1 MPTIGNGSRN
11 SNPSGPNNWGEDKGA
26 HRRNE
31 MTIKHEHPRPPETAA
46 VHGFSPGFAALG
58 LEARLL
64 AALETLGYEEPTP
77 IQREAIPPLLAGNDV
92 LGQAATG
99 TGKTA
104 AFTLP
109 LLQRIAHGAKA
120 RPSALILVPT
130 RELAIQVGT
139 AVQRYGKE
147 LRTTVLPVYGGQAIG
162 PQIQAMRRGVDVIVA
177 TPGRVLDHL
186 RRHTLKLDGIQIVVL
201 DEADEMLDMGFAE
214 DLEAILEETPAAKQT
229 ALFSATMPPRIQAI
243 AHRHLRDP
251 VEVTIAREPVK
262 TGTAPKVL
270 QTAYVVDRPH
280 RGAALARIIDM
291 AGPKSALVF
300 CRTRLEVDEVTLMLN
315 SRGHRAEAIHG
326 GMSQVQRDRVMKA
339 FRNGQTQLLV
349 ATDVAARGLD
359 IPHVSHVINY
369 DLPSSAEVYVHRIG
383 RTGRAGREGAAI
395 TILDPREQR
404 LLRTIEQF
412 TKAKVAV
419 APVPSVADLLAKRL
433 ERTRTAVQEMI
444 SGDDLEAFRGAVIA
458 MAESDDIAT
467 VAAAAFK
474 LVFRAEGGERIE
486 EEIPSMPRRSAEWS
500 PPARRDGAP
509 RPRHAG
515 EAARPMGDRRGRR
528 SHEAGMAR
536 LYVGAGRDAGIRPGD
551 LVGAI
556 ANEASINSNLIGAIH
571 IDDRFSLVDVPEQL
585 ARGILE
591 VLGRARIKGRKV
603 GVRLFRE

>member
-1 MPTIGNGSRN
+1 M
-11 SNPSGPNNWGEDKGA
+11 
-26 HRRNE
+26 
-31 MTIKHEHPRPPETAA
+31 KHESSHPPEPTA
-46 VHGFSPGFAALG
+46 VHGFSPGFATLG

-77 IQREAIPPLLAGNDV
+77 IQREAIPALLSGKDV

-109 LLQRIAHGAKA
+109 LLQRIAHSAKA

-130 RELAIQVGT
+130 RELAIQVAT

-162 PQIQAMRRGVDVIVA
+162 QQIQALRRGIDVIVA

-186 RRHTLKLDGIQIVVL
+186 RRHTVKFDGVQIVVL

-214 DLEAILEETPAAKQT
+214 DLEAILDQTPATKQT

-243 AHRHLRDP
+243 AHRHLRHP
-251 VEVTIAREPVK
+251 VEITIAKEPVK
-262 TGTAPKVL
+262 AGTAPKVL
-270 QTAYVVDRPH
+270 QTAYIVDRPH
-280 RGAALARIIDM
+280 RGAVLARIIDM
-291 AGPKSALVF
+291 AAPKSALIF
-300 CRTRLEVDEVTLMLN
+300 CRTRLEVDEVTVMLN

-326 GMSQVQRDRVMKA
+326 GMSQMQRDRVMQA
-339 FRNGQTQLLV
+339 FRVGQTQLLV

-383 RTGRAGREGAAI
+383 RTGRAGREGAAV

-404 LLRTIEQF
+404 LLRSIEQL
-412 TKAKVAV
+412 TRAKVVV
-419 APVPSVADLLAKRL
+419 APVPSVADLLATRL
-433 ERTRTAVQEMI
+433 ERTRTAIQETI
-444 SGDDLEAFRGAVIA
+444 NAGDLEAFRGVITA
-458 MAESDDIAT
+458 MTDSDDPTTI
-467 VAAAAFK
+467 AAAALK
-474 LVFRAEGGERIE
+474 LVFRAQGGDRAE
-486 EEIPSMPRRSAEWS
+486 EEIPTTTRRSAEWS
-500 PPARRDGAP
+500 QPARRDGAP
-509 RPRHAG
+509 RPRHA
-515 EAARPMGDRRGRR
+515 APVVGDRRGRR

-556 ANEASINSNLIGAIH
+556 ANEAKINSNLIGAIH
-571 IDDRFSLVDVPEQL
+571 IEDRFSLVDVPEQL
-585 ARGILE
+585 ARGIME

>member
-1 MPTIGNGSRN
+1 M
-11 SNPSGPNNWGEDKGA
+11 
-26 HRRNE
+26 
-31 MTIKHEHPRPPETAA
+31 KHESRPPETAA

-58 LEARLL
+58 LEAGLL

-77 IQREAIPPLLAGNDV
+77 IQREAIPALLAGKDV

-109 LLQRIAHGAKA
+109 LLQRIAHGANA

-130 RELAIQVGT
+130 RELAIQVAT

-162 PQIQAMRRGVDVIVA
+162 PQIHAMRRGIDVIVA

-186 RRHTLKLDGIQIVVL
+186 RRHTVKLDGVKLVVL

-214 DLEAILEETPAAKQT
+214 DLEAILEQTPAAKQT

-243 AHRHLRDP
+243 ARRHLRHP
-251 VEVTIAREPVK
+251 VEITIAKEPVRA
-262 TGTAPKVL
+262 GTAPKVV
-270 QTAYVVDRPH
+270 QTAYVVDRAH

-291 AGPKSALVF
+291 TDPKSALIF
-300 CRTRLEVDEVTLMLN
+300 CRTRLEVDEVTQMLN
-315 SRGHRAEAIHG
+315 SRGCRAEAIHG
-326 GMSQVQRDRVMKA
+326 GMSQVQRDRVMQA
-339 FRNGQTQLLV
+339 FRSGQTQLLV

-404 LLRTIEQF
+404 LLRSIESM
-412 TKAKVAV
+412 TKAKVGV

-433 ERTRTAVQEMI
+433 ERTRSAVQQTMR
-444 SGDDLEAFRGAVIA
+444 GNDLDQFRGVVTA
-458 MAESDDIAT
+458 MAEGGDVTA

-474 LVFRAEGGERIE
+474 LVFRAEGGERVE
-486 EEIPSMPRRSAEWS
+486 EEIPAAARRS
-500 PPARRDGAP
+500 DGIGGY
-509 RPRHAG
+509 RPSR
-515 EAARPMGDRRGRR
+515 ETVPPMGGKRGRR
-528 SHEAGMAR
+528 GHEAGMAR
-536 LYVGAGRDAGIRPGD
+536 LYVGAGRQAGIRPGD

-556 ANEASINSNLIGAIH
+556 ANEAKINSNLIGAIH
-571 IDDRFSLVDVPEQL
+571 IDDRFSLVDVPEHL
-585 ARGILE
+585 ARGIME
-591 VLGRARIKGRKV
+591 VLDRARIKGRKV
-603 GVRLFRE
+603 GVRLFQE

>member
-1 MPTIGNGSRN
+1 M
-11 SNPSGPNNWGEDKGA
+11 
-26 HRRNE
+26 
-31 MTIKHEHPRPPETAA
+31 KHEKIHPTETAA
-46 VHGFSPGFAALG
+46 VHGFSPGFASLG

-77 IQREAIPPLLAGNDV
+77 IQREAIPPLLSGKDV

-109 LLQRIAHGAKA
+109 MLQRIAHGAKA
-120 RPSALILVPT
+120 RPSSLILVPT
-130 RELAIQVGT
+130 RELAIQVAT
-139 AVQRYGKE
+139 AVERYGKE
-147 LRTTVLPVYGGQAIG
+147 LKTSVLAVYGGQAIG
-162 PQIQAMRRGVDVIVA
+162 PQIQALRRGIDVIVA

-186 RRHTLKLDGIQIVVL
+186 RRHTLKLDGVQIVVL

-214 DLEAILEETPAAKQT
+214 DLEAILQQTPATKQT

-243 AHRHLRDP
+243 AHRHLRHP
-251 VEVTIAREPVK
+251 VEITIAKEPVK
-262 TGTAPKVL
+262 AGTAPKVE
-270 QTAYVVDRPH
+270 QTAYVVSRSH
-280 RGAALARIIDM
+280 RGATLARIIDM

-326 GMSQVQRDRVMKA
+326 GMSQVQRDRVMQA
-339 FRNGQTQLLV
+339 FRTGQTQLLV

-404 LLRTIEQF
+404 LLRSIEQL
-412 TKAKVAV
+412 TKARVLV
-419 APVPSVADLLAKRL
+419 APVPTVADLLAKRL
-433 ERTRTAVQEMI
+433 ERTRTAVQQMI
-444 SGDDLEAFRGAVIA
+444 DQGDLEAFRGVVKA
-458 MAESDDIAT
+458 MAESGDITA

-474 LVFRAEGGERIE
+474 LVFRAEGGERAE
-486 EEIPSMPRRSAEWS
+486 EEIPAVPRRPAEWS
-500 PPARRDGAP
+500 QPARIDSAP

-515 EAARPMGDRRGRR
+515 NLPRRMGDRGDRR

-536 LYVGAGRDAGIRPGD
+536 LYVGAGREAGIRPGD

-556 ANEASINSNLIGAIH
+556 ANEAKINSNLIGAIH
-571 IDDRFSLVDVPEQL
+571 IEDRFSLVDVPEQL
-585 ARGILE
+585 ARGIMQVLE
-591 VLGRARIKGRKV
+591 RARIKGRKV

>member
-1 MPTIGNGSRN
+1 MKQESR
-11 SNPSGPNNWGEDKGA
+11 S
-26 HRRNE
+26 
-31 MTIKHEHPRPPETAA
+31 TETAA

-77 IQREAIPPLLAGNDV
+77 IQREAIPALLSGKDV

-130 RELAIQVGT
+130 RELAVQVAT

-162 PQIQAMRRGVDVIVA
+162 PQIQAMRRGIDVIVA

-186 RRHTLKLDGIQIVVL
+186 RRHTLRLDGIETVVL

-214 DLEAILEETPAAKQT
+214 DLEAILEQTPATKQT

-243 AHRHLRDP
+243 AHRHLRHP
-251 VEVTIAREPVK
+251 IEIQIAKEPVK
-262 TGTAPKVL
+262 AGTAPKVL

-280 RGAALARIIDM
+280 RGAVLARIIDM
-291 AGPKSALVF
+291 TAPKSALIF

-326 GMSQVQRDRVMKA
+326 GMSQVQRDRVMQA
-339 FRNGQTQLLV
+339 FRGGRTQLLV

-359 IPHVSHVINY
+359 IPHVSHVVNY

-404 LLRTIEQF
+404 LLRSIELM
-412 TKAKVAV
+412 TKAKVILA
-419 APVPSVADLLAKRL
+419 AVPSVADLLAKRL
-433 ERTRTAVQEMI
+433 ERTRTALQETI
-444 SGDDLEAFRGAVIA
+444 HAGDLDAFRGVVTA
-458 MAESDDIAT
+458 MAESADVTA

-474 LVFRAEGGERIE
+474 LVFRAEGGERVE
-486 EEIPSMPRRSAEWS
+486 EEIPVAARRSAES
-500 PPARRDGAP
+500 LQFARRDAGP
-509 RPRHAG
+509 RHRHAG
-515 EAARPMGDRRGRR
+515 EAVRAVGDRRGRR
-528 SHEAGMAR
+528 GHEAGMAR
-536 LYVGAGRDAGIRPGD
+536 LYVGVGREAGIRPGD

-556 ANEASINSNLIGAIH
+556 ANEAKINSNLIGAIH
-571 IDDRFSLVDVPEQL
+571 IEDRFSLVDVPEHL
-585 ARGILE
+585 ARGIMGVLE
-591 VLGRARIKGRKV
+591 RTRIKGRKV